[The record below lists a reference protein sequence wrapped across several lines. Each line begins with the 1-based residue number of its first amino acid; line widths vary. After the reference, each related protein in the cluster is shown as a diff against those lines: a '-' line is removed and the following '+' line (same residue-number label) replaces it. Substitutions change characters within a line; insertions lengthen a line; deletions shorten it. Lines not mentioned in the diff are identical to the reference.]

1 MGQGRPMCLALGT
14 LGSRPGYVDA
24 GVRYPP
30 IREGV
35 PGREG
40 LLEQPP
46 TLGVSFPSNSTV
58 NVVDIPESRG
68 NSPCLRSK
76 WGRGKSCQAQWQLP
90 GRGPV

>member
-1 MGQGRPMCLALGT
+1 
-14 LGSRPGYVDA
+14 VDA

-46 TLGVSFPSNSTV
+46 TLGVSFPSNSAV
-58 NVVDIPESRG
+58 NVVDVPESTRDT
-68 NSPCLRSK
+68 PYLRSK
-76 WGRGKSCQAQWQLP
+76 RGRGKSCQTQWQLP